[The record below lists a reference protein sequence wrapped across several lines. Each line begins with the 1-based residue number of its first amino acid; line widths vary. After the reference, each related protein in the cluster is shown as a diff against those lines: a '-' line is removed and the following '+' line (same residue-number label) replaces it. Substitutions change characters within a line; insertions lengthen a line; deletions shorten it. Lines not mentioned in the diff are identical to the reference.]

1 MLHWLLQHCQS
12 TGFNESFSYRVID
25 CDLIIEPLME
35 MIGGVWREQNE
46 AFFGLADAH
55 TSKVAPGI
63 CNLPSGAPVPIKCTD
78 TPWLCLWGCENNRF
92 SSFFYSF
99 LLTSTCVELPIEWCP
114 PVPHLIL
121 VPSFSFMHS
130 LSDLFQSALS
140 FFVLFLLFII
150 ILVFLGFCS
159 RLFPYIGGNH
169 FGKK

>member
-99 LLTSTCVELPIEWCP
+99 LLTSTCVELPIEWVVSTCP
-114 PVPHLIL
+114 SSNPRPVFLFHALIIW
-121 VPSFSFMHS
+121 S
-130 LSDLFQSALS
+130 LSVCS
-140 FFVLFLLFII
+140 FI
-150 ILVFLGFCS
+150 FCS
-159 RLFPYIGGNH
+159 FLALYHH
-169 FGKK
+169 FGLFRFLF